1 MQIIGKIL
9 DIKNAVQVT
18 EKFKKRELILEYS
31 TDNKYFEYIKFEAFN
46 DKCELLD
53 KFNTGDIVELFFNIK
68 GREWKDKTGQSNYFN
83 TLSIFN
89 IDRCN
94 SIDNKNSIKNK
105 PGLSIKDEQDDL
117 PF

>member
-9 DIKNAVQVT
+9 DIKNTVQVT

-31 TDNKYFEYIKFEAFN
+31 TDNKYFEYIKFDAFN
-46 DKCELLD
+46 DRTELLD
-53 KFNTGDIVELFFNIK
+53 KFNPGDIVELFFNIK
-68 GREWKDKTGQSNYFN
+68 GREWKDNTGKSNYFN

-89 IDRCN
+89 IDRHN
-94 SIDNKNSIKNK
+94 VLEKNNSIKNK
-105 PGLSIKDEQDDL
+105 NDLFIKIDQDDL